1 MTNPRTTLFWTMT
14 GMTSQNPAPDDADRE
29 RALEP
34 GRSFLVQAPAGAG
47 KTELLTQRFL
57 RLLAH
62 AEEPEEVLAVTFTR
76 KAAAEMRRRI
86 ATALALDTGAGTA
99 SERPLDRRVA
109 TLVAAVRERDAE
121 RGWQLGLHPARLRI
135 STIDSLNAALAQ
147 GTPVTSGSGVL
158 REISDQPWR
167 LYREAAETTLLQ
179 LGEDD
184 PVSARLATLLRHL
197 DVDPERLITLLTN
210 LLGSREQWLP
220 LLGTGMEPVELR
232 ARLEAGL
239 ASLVERDIR
248 VLEAL
253 LSDQLRFRLVTV
265 VASATRNRGAPL
277 TVDGMQNPDPAG
289 RLDWWQAAA
298 DLLLTK
304 EDGWR
309 VRLDVRGGFPPAQV
323 ALKTEALS
331 LLAALAAVPGFQA
344 ALVRVRKLPA
354 PVYGESQWGALE
366 ALVGVLPIAVAQL
379 ALVCAAAGQTDF
391 SQVAAEARAALG
403 DEESPSELALRVD
416 WRLRHILV
424 DEFQDTSRPQYAL
437 LTALTRGWTPGDG
450 RTLFLVGD
458 PMQSIY
464 RFRQAEVRLF
474 LGARQSGLP
483 GIPLEFIQLR
493 SNFRSVAPLVEWV
506 NGHFPAVFPGQDNLL
521 TSAVAFA
528 PAVAARDDAA
538 EPVDA
543 GTIAPGPVI
552 LHATPWGDSDA
563 EAARVVGI
571 VQDALRG
578 SPGQSI
584 GILVR
589 ARSHATRIVA
599 ALREAGVPFGA
610 TDLVQLG
617 QTELANDLLTLA
629 RALLHPGDR
638 LAWLGL
644 LRAPWCGL
652 TLADLEVLSQGPAE
666 QTLHERCHLVLEG
679 GKRCPDD
686 RPMLSTDGEIRVR
699 RLTAAMD
706 LAIGRLGAVP
716 LRSVVEGL
724 WNELGG
730 PAVAEEEAGLADLV
744 FDQFERF
751 EVGGA
756 CPDLDTMASALDEL
770 PASLAAA
777 RASVQ
782 IMTIH
787 KAKGLQF
794 DTVIVP
800 GLGLPPRRDSRPM
813 LLWDEPGLTAGG
825 GPDRIGI
832 LLAPVNARGAGDDPL
847 YELLW
852 RLRRI
857 QGEAEDARL
866 LYVAVTRAR
875 RKLHLLGQVRNQT
888 RSHPDSE
895 PGSEAGDEASEAR
908 EQPSPGS
915 LLHRLWPAVADGWPR
930 LPAPLT
936 RRPEPD
942 RDNPTRDWLQPVLKR
957 LPAGWRRPGPL
968 PGLTMPRPSGPMARS
983 MVPYD
988 WAGAWTRKA
997 GSIAHRWLQHIGS
1010 RGVEN
1015 FDVAAVE
1022 SLMSRCQ
1029 QLLVRAGVEEE
1040 QLARAT
1046 DRVRAV
1052 LERAVSSGEGRWVL
1066 SGKHQQAVSE
1076 YPLTAM
1082 LDEGLRNLVVDR
1094 SFIAA
1099 DGTRWII
1106 DYKTGSHEGGD
1117 LPAFIRSESARYREQ
1132 LTAYRQAFALLD
1144 PRPIRTALYFPL
1156 LNRIESVD

>member
-1 MTNPRTTLFWTMT
+1 
-14 GMTSQNPAPDDADRE
+14 MTSHNPAPDDADRE
-29 RALEP
+29 RALDP

-57 RLLAH
+57 RLLAQ

-86 ATALALDTGAGTA
+86 VTALALDTGASTA

-109 TLVAAVRERDAE
+109 TLVAAVRERDSA

-158 REISDQPWR
+158 RKISEQPR
-167 LYREAAETTLLQ
+167 RFYREAAESTLLQ
-179 LGEDD
+179 LGEVD

-197 DVDPERLITLLTN
+197 DVEPERLITLLTN

-220 LLGTGMEPVELR
+220 LIGTGIAPGTLRVQLETGLANLVDRDLR
-232 ARLEAGL
+232 AL
-239 ASLVERDIR
+239 A
-248 VLEAL
+248 AL
-253 LSDQLRFRLVTV
+253 LSDEHRVRLAGI
-265 VASATRNRGAPL
+265 VASAAGNRGVMLAG
-277 TVDGMQNPDPAG
+277 DGIDDPVTAS
-289 RLDWWQAAA
+289 RLVWWQAAA
-298 DLLLTK
+298 ELLLTQK
-304 EDGWR
+304 DSWR
-309 VRLDVRGGFPPAQV
+309 VQLNVRGGFPPGQV
-323 ALKTEALS
+323 ALKTEALA
-331 LLAALAAVPGFQA
+331 LLAELAAIPGLQA
-344 ALVRVRKLPA
+344 ALVRVGKLPA
-354 PVYGESQWGALE
+354 PVYSDAQWAALD

-379 ALVCAAAGQTDF
+379 SLVFAIAGQTDF

-403 DEESPSELALRVD
+403 DEDSPSELALRID
-416 WRLRHILV
+416 WRLQHILV
-424 DEFQDTSRPQYAL
+424 DEFQDTSRAQYAL

-483 GIPLEFIQLR
+483 GVSLEFIQLR

-506 NGHFPAVFPGQDNLL
+506 NGTFPAVFPTQDDLL

-528 PAVAARDDAA
+528 PSVAARDEQLEQADDGADAPA
-538 EPVDA
+538 PVSF
-543 GTIAPGPVI
+543 
-552 LHATPWGDSDA
+552 HATAWRDHEA
-563 EAARVVGI
+563 EAARVVAI
-571 VQDALRG
+571 VRDALARA
-578 SPGQSI
+578 PGQSI

-599 ALREAGVPFGA
+599 ALRAAGISFGA

-617 QTELANDLLTLA
+617 QTELANDLLTLT

-652 TLADLEVLSQGPAE
+652 TLADLETLSQGSAE
-666 QTLHERCHLVLEG
+666 QTLHERCQLVLEG
-679 GKRCPDD
+679 GECWPGE
-686 RPMLSTDGEIRVR
+686 RPMLSADGEARVR

-706 LAIGRLGAVP
+706 LAISRLGAVP

-730 PAVAEEEAGLADLV
+730 PAVAEEEAILADLV
-744 FDQFERF
+744 FDQLERF
-751 EVGGA
+751 EVGGS
-756 CPDLDTMASALDEL
+756 CPDLDAMTRALDEL
-770 PASLAAA
+770 PASLAAV
-777 RASVQ
+777 REPVQ
-782 IMTIH
+782 VMTIH

-794 DTVIVP
+794 GTVIVP
-800 GLGLPPRRDSRPM
+800 GLGLSPRRDSRPI
-813 LLWDEPGLTAGG
+813 LLWDEPGLTSGG
-825 GPDRIGI
+825 EPDRIGI
-832 LLAPVNARGAGDDPL
+832 LLAPVNARGAGDNPL

-888 RSHPDSE
+888 HSHLDSE
-895 PGSEAGDEASEAR
+895 SGGEAGMEACEAG
-908 EQPSPGS
+908 EQPGPGS
-915 LLHRLWPAVADGWPR
+915 LLHRLWPAVADSWPR
-930 LPAPLT
+930 ITLPAT

-942 RDNPTRDWLQPVLKR
+942 RDNPTRDWQQPVLKR
-957 LPAGWRRPGPL
+957 LPAGWQRPGPM
-968 PGLTMPRPSGPMARS
+968 PGLAMPRPSGLIAQS
-983 MVPYD
+983 LVPYD

-997 GSIAHRWLQHIGS
+997 GSVAHRWLQHIGS
-1010 RGVEN
+1010 RGVEH

-1022 SLMSRCQ
+1022 SLMSRCR
-1029 QLLVRAGVEEE
+1029 QLLARAGVAEE
-1040 QLARAT
+1040 QLAKAT

-1066 SGKHQQAVSE
+1066 SGKHREAVNE

-1082 LDEGLRNLVVDR
+1082 LDDGLQRLVVDR
-1094 SFIAA
+1094 SFIAV

-1117 LPAFIRSESARYREQ
+1117 LPGFIRSESARYRAQ
-1132 LTAYRQAFALLD
+1132 LTAYRRAFALLD
-1144 PRPIRTALYFPL
+1144 TRPTRTALYFPL
-1156 LNRIESVD
+1156 LDRIESVD